1 MIIKVLIKFF
11 LISLLFLNS
20 FAKANDIASMSGIS
34 EAAGSS
40 AQAAADQL
48 AADAGKVAENISGA
62 TEALGD
68 AKSDIGKALDTS
80 IAQAENAMKFA
91 TESLA
96 KGDITSAVQAMSL
109 VEGVTDMALGAI
121 PDPNALD
128 MSGID
133 FAKDFSPEEM
143 AALSSIAGQ
152 MGAGKVVSLQK
163 MAGQMNA
170 LGAAG
175 FDAKGMMGSLDAQGI
190 GMGAAMEGL
199 ANSGMVDMEAIT
211 GSATFDMANFS
222 PGDFASMNVAEMG
235 MNPAMMAGAL
245 DALPVGAATAALET
259 LAANPEAMG
268 QMGKTMTGALVAT
281 MSAKGMGEDM
291 MKSMEA
297 NIGIEGM
304 ADMAKGMGGMEGM
317 KEIGKAM
324 ADMGMDQMAQSLST
338 AFANP
343 EVGITSAMSGSVGM
357 ISQAISGKAPTE
369 KNAIQKGME
378 MKDSFANNMAAP
390 EALTMPENISET
402 GMMMGAM
409 VMAKPSLAGGLPGA
423 MAPPKG
429 MTSLAMGAALDTN
442 NPAGNMMGG
451 VMEGMSKADMGEAM
465 ANMTGMDVGKMDQ
478 LGMADMAMGSGL
490 TPGMVASMGAA
501 GMAGMDVT
509 VVMTTNVAGL
519 GSKAVQ
525 GVADLAKSG
534 NLSAGQ
540 MGDMMEVGLVN
551 QGTMAAMGAEGMKGL
566 SEAMGME
573 GGDMGLAAMSGG
585 MVGMGEM
592 NLDAQMNPEMAA
604 SMGITGGPGGAKL
617 GDIMGGTPEGLE
629 GGMMKGGM
637 NLGQVSAA
645 MGTGVDPSKA
655 IGNVAGAA
663 MAADGAGGL
672 AGAAM
677 GSAMAAQGVAANSM
691 GSHAMGAAM
700 GMEGMGDGDMG
711 KAMGGAMKEGMSGT
725 MGGAMAGAMA
735 GNPGGNPGDMGPMG
749 DMGGAMGGPEG
760 GPMGDM
766 GGAMGGAMG
775 DIGGAVEGAMG
786 QPGAPGDPG
795 PGGPGGPGQP
805 GGPGD
810 PGPGGPGGPGD
821 PK

>member
-1 MIIKVLIKFF
+1 MILKIIFKYFCIT
-11 LISLLFLNS
+11 LLFLNVV
-20 FAKANDIASMSGIS
+20 AKANDIASMSDIS

-48 AADAGKVAENISGA
+48 VSDASKVAENISGA
-62 TEALGD
+62 TAALGE
-68 AKSDIGKALDTS
+68 AKSDIGKALDVS
-80 IAQAENAMKFA
+80 IAQAENAMAFA

-121 PDPNALD
+121 PDPTALD
-128 MSGID
+128 MTGID
-133 FAKDFSPEEM
+133 FSKDFSPEEM

-175 FDAKGMMGSLDAQGI
+175 FDAKGMMGSLDSQGI

-199 ANSGMVDMEAIT
+199 ANAGMVDMESIT
-211 GSATFDMANFS
+211 GSANFDIANFN

-245 DALPVGAATAALET
+245 NALPVGAATAALET
-259 LAANPEAMG
+259 LATNPEAMG
-268 QMGKTMTGALVAT
+268 QMGKTMTGAIVAT
-281 MSAKGMGEDM
+281 MSAKGMGDEM

-297 NIGIEGM
+297 NIGIQGM
-304 ADMAKGMGGMEGM
+304 TDMAKGMGGIEGM
-317 KEIGKAM
+317 KEIGKVM
-324 ADMGMDQMAQSLST
+324 ADVGMEQMAQSLQT

-343 EVGITSAMSGSVGM
+343 EAGIVSAMSGTVGM
-357 ISQAISGKAPTE
+357 ISQAISGKAPKEQT
-369 KNAIQKGME
+369 AIQKGMAME
-378 MKDSFANNMAAP
+378 SSFANNMSAP
-390 EALTMPENISET
+390 EALEMPENISET

-423 MAPPKG
+423 MAPPEG
-429 MTSLAMGAALDTN
+429 MTALGMGAIDPN
-442 NPAGNMMGG
+442 NPAGTMMGG
-451 VMEGMSKADMGEAM
+451 VMENMSKAEMGEAM
-465 ANMTGMDVGKMDQ
+465 ANMTGMEVGEMDK
-478 LGMADMAMGSGL
+478 LGMADMAMQTGL

-501 GMAGMDVT
+501 GISGMDVST
-509 VVMTTNVAGL
+509 IMSTNVAGL
-519 GSKAVQ
+519 GSKAIQ
-525 GVADLAKSG
+525 GVAEMAKAG
-534 NLSAGQ
+534 NMSAAN

-551 QGTMAAMGAEGMKGL
+551 QGTMAAMGAEGMKSL
-566 SEAMGME
+566 SGAMGME

-604 SMGITGGPGGAKL
+604 SMGLTAGPEGAKL
-617 GDIMGGTPEGLE
+617 GDIMGGAPEGLE
-629 GGMMKGGM
+629 GGMKGGM

-645 MGTGVDPSKA
+645 MGTGVDPGAA

-663 MAADGAGGL
+663 MAADGEGGL

-677 GSAMAAQGVAANSM
+677 GSAMAAQGAAASAM

-700 GMEGMGDGDMG
+700 GMEGMGEGDMG
-711 KAMGGAMKEGMSGT
+711 KAMGGAMQEGMSGT

-735 GNPGGNPGDMGPMG
+735 GGPGGPGDMGPMG
-749 DMGGAMGGPEG
+749 DMGGPMGGPDG

-766 GGAMGGAMG
+766 GPMGGDMGGAMG

-786 QPGAPGDPG
+786 A
-795 PGGPGGPGQP
+795 P

-821 PK
+821 PMGGPGDPGPGPGPDPK

>member
-1 MIIKVLIKFF
+1 MIVKVLINFF
-11 LISLLFLNS
+11 LLSLLFLNLTV
-20 FAKANDIASMSGIS
+20 KANDISSMSGIS

-48 AADAGKVAENISGA
+48 ASDTSKVAENISGA
-62 TEALGD
+62 TEALGE
-68 AKSDIGKALDTS
+68 AKSDIGKALDVS
-80 IAQAENAMKFA
+80 IAQAENAMAFA

-96 KGDITSAVQAMSL
+96 NGDITSAVQAMSL

-175 FDAKGMMGSLDAQGI
+175 FDAKGMMGNLDAQGI

-199 ANSGMVDMEAIT
+199 ATAGMVDMTAIT
-211 GSATFDMANFS
+211 GSANFDMANFK

-259 LAANPEAMG
+259 LATNPEAMD

-281 MSAKGMGEDM
+281 MSAKGMGEGM

-297 NIGIEGM
+297 SIGIEGM
-304 ADMAKGMGGMEGM
+304 TDMAKGMTGIEGM

-324 ADMGMDQMAQSLST
+324 ADMGMEQMAQTLST
-338 AFANP
+338 AFADP
-343 EVGITSAMSGSVGM
+343 EVGIATAMTGSVGM
-357 ISQAISGKAPTE
+357 ISQAISGKAPSQ

-378 MKDSFANNMAAP
+378 MKDSFANNMTSP
-390 EALTMPENISET
+390 EALEMPENISES

-409 VMAKPSLAGGLPGA
+409 IMAKPSLAGGLPGA
-423 MAPPKG
+423 MAPPEG
-429 MTSLAMGAALDTN
+429 MTALAMGAMMTGDA
-442 NPAGNMMGG
+442 PSSGMMMGD
-451 VMEGMSKADMGEAM
+451 VMQEMGKAEMGEAI
-465 ANMTGMDVGKMDQ
+465 ANMTGMDVGSMEK
-478 LGMADMAMGSGL
+478 LGMADMAAQTGL

-501 GMAGMDVT
+501 GMAGMDIT
-509 VVMTTNVAGL
+509 AVMSTNVAGL

-525 GVADLAKSG
+525 GVADLAKTG

-566 SEAMGME
+566 SGAMGME

-604 SMGITGGPGGAKL
+604 SMGITGTPGGAKL
-617 GDIMGGTPEGLE
+617 GDIM
-629 GGMMKGGM
+629 
-637 NLGQVSAA
+637 
-645 MGTGVDPSKA
+645 
-655 IGNVAGAA
+655 
-663 MAADGAGGL
+663 
-672 AGAAM
+672 
-677 GSAMAAQGVAANSM
+677 
-691 GSHAMGAAM
+691 
-700 GMEGMGDGDMG
+700 
-711 KAMGGAMKEGMSGT
+711 
-725 MGGAMAGAMA
+725 
-735 GNPGGNPGDMGPMG
+735 
-749 DMGGAMGGPEG
+749 
-760 GPMGDM
+760 
-766 GGAMGGAMG
+766 
-775 DIGGAVEGAMG
+775 
-786 QPGAPGDPG
+786 
-795 PGGPGGPGQP
+795 
-805 GGPGD
+805 
-810 PGPGGPGGPGD
+810 
-821 PK
+821 

>member
-1 MIIKVLIKFF
+1 MILKIIFKYFCIT
-11 LISLLFLNS
+11 LLFLNVV
-20 FAKANDIASMSGIS
+20 AKANDIASMSDIS

-48 AADAGKVAENISGA
+48 VSDASKVAENISGA
-62 TEALGD
+62 TAALGE
-68 AKSDIGKALDTS
+68 AKSDIGKALDVS
-80 IAQAENAMKFA
+80 IAQAENAMAFA

-121 PDPNALD
+121 PDPTALD
-128 MSGID
+128 MTGID
-133 FAKDFSPEEM
+133 FSKDFSPEEM

-175 FDAKGMMGSLDAQGI
+175 FDAKGMMGSLDSQGI

-199 ANSGMVDMEAIT
+199 ANAGMVDMESIT
-211 GSATFDMANFS
+211 GSANFDIANFN

-245 DALPVGAATAALET
+245 NALPVGAATAALET
-259 LAANPEAMG
+259 LATNPEAMG
-268 QMGKTMTGALVAT
+268 QMGKTMTGAIVAT
-281 MSAKGMGEDM
+281 MSAKGMGDEM

-297 NIGIEGM
+297 NIGIQGM
-304 ADMAKGMGGMEGM
+304 TDMAKGMGGIEGM
-317 KEIGKAM
+317 KEIGKVM
-324 ADMGMDQMAQSLST
+324 ADVGMEQMAQSLQT
-338 AFANP
+338 AFASP
-343 EVGITSAMSGSVGM
+343 EAGIVSAMSGTVGM
-357 ISQAISGKAPTE
+357 ISQAISGKAPKEQT
-369 KNAIQKGME
+369 AIQKGMAME
-378 MKDSFANNMAAP
+378 SSFANNMSAP
-390 EALTMPENISET
+390 EALEMPENISET

-423 MAPPKG
+423 MAPPEG
-429 MTSLAMGAALDTN
+429 MTALGMGAIDPN
-442 NPAGNMMGG
+442 NPAGAMMGG
-451 VMEGMSKADMGEAM
+451 VMENMSKAEMGEAM
-465 ANMTGMDVGKMDQ
+465 ANMTGMEVGEMDK
-478 LGMADMAMGSGL
+478 LGMADMAMQTGL

-501 GMAGMDVT
+501 GISGMDVST
-509 VVMTTNVAGL
+509 IMSTNVAGL
-519 GSKAVQ
+519 GSKAIQ
-525 GVADLAKSG
+525 GVAEMAKAG
-534 NLSAGQ
+534 NMSAAN

-551 QGTMAAMGAEGMKGL
+551 QGTMAAMGAEGMKSL
-566 SEAMGME
+566 SGAMGME

-604 SMGITGGPGGAKL
+604 SMGLTAGPEGAKL
-617 GDIMGGTPEGLE
+617 GDIMGGAPEGLE
-629 GGMMKGGM
+629 GGMKGGM

-645 MGTGVDPSKA
+645 MGTGVDPGAA

-663 MAADGAGGL
+663 MAADGEGGL

-677 GSAMAAQGVAANSM
+677 GSAMAAQGAAASAM

-700 GMEGMGDGDMG
+700 GMEGMGEGDMG
-711 KAMGGAMKEGMSGT
+711 KAMGGAMQEGMSGT

-735 GNPGGNPGDMGPMG
+735 GGPGGPGDMGPMG
-749 DMGGAMGGPEG
+749 DMGGPMGGPDG

-766 GGAMGGAMG
+766 GPMGGDMGGAMG

-786 QPGAPGDPG
+786 A
-795 PGGPGGPGQP
+795 P

-821 PK
+821 PMGGPGDPGPGDPK